1 MVNHHLAI
9 LDTFCRNNYVL
20 SVIICERYVIMKSEH
35 IFYVQIYIAS
45 IISCDQ
51 STFIKSVGITL
62 SIILH
67 SRHVCLKTCQKRERI
82 TKIDVFGARL
92 PREVYAGWEYL
103 ERCMCDHMN
112 ERYACET

>member
-1 MVNHHLAI
+1 MVHHHIAI
-9 LDTFCRNNYVL
+9 LYTFYKNNYVL
-20 SVIICERYVIMKSEH
+20 LVVICVKQYYKSEL

-51 STFIKSVGITL
+51 STFIKSVQITL

-67 SRHVCLKTCQKRERI
+67 SQHLCLKTCQKRKRI
-82 TKIDVFGARL
+82 TKIDVCGARL
-92 PREVYAGWEYL
+92 PREVYAGREYL

-112 ERYACET
+112 ERCACET